1 MILVIKTVLREH
13 KVLGILSCSKSC
25 MRTDTERKNWGRNLK
40 LKNLRKSHFLIH
52 KRQWVMLMTVF
63 PWYYSQSLYTTHMLR
78 LHVCV
83 FIVHTHILHLC
94 ILISMI
100 NACRHM
106 HTYLHIM
113 REWSPMLFLRR
124 QISIL
129 KVVSRFCFY
138 CDNWIWLWGRNL
150 PLFVYF
156 LWGGVVN
163 AIKFPKSRCFWQ
175 ISLQKSK
182 LDTKAMVY
190 PGKFEFVFLLNCL
203 FTAMFLTATGQFLW
217 SNWSH

>member
-1 MILVIKTVLREH
+1 MHENRHREEELRPKFKVEEPEKITFPNSQKAVSDANDCFSLVLF
-13 KVLGILSCSKSC
+13 SKP
-25 MRTDTERKNWGRNLK
+25 
-40 LKNLRKSHFLIH
+40 IH
-52 KRQWVMLMTVF
+52 NPYATF
-63 PWYYSQSLYTTHMLR
+63 AC
-78 LHVCV
+78 VCI

-138 CDNWIWLWGRNL
+138 YDNWIWLWGTNL